1 MNRTLL
7 KLKKKAAKVFAA
19 HIHLLGVVDFE
30 DCASLQRRLAYDA
43 LSRADGRICMLICE
57 HPPLITIGRGGSRGQ
72 VRFTG
77 AELAARQL
85 EIRYVG
91 RGGGCLLH
99 GPGQL
104 AIYPIVP
111 LTWHG
116 WSVGAYLERLRASLA
131 GALAEFNI
139 RPQSPK
145 GCFSLYGNTGLL
157 AAIGVGVRS
166 GMTSHGAYINV
177 NTNLRD
183 FARVQ
188 SGSLGAMSS
197 LLAERPVPVK
207 MTAVRAALATHLSR
221 DFACEQYHLHDGH
234 PLLADLALSDH
245 DRDDDNRND
254 GNRGVAA

>member
-1 MNRTLL
+1 MNRTGT
-7 KLKKKAAKVFAA
+7 KQSKKCAKDFAA

-30 DCASLQRRLAYDA
+30 DCESLQRRLAYDA
-43 LSRADGRICMLICE
+43 LSRSDGRICVLICE
-57 HPPLITIGRGGSRGQ
+57 HRPLITIGRGGSRGQ
-72 VRFTG
+72 VSFTG

-104 AIYPIVP
+104 AVYPIVP

-145 GCFSLYGNTGLL
+145 GGFSLYGRTGLL
-157 AAIGVGVRS
+157 AAVGVAVRH
-166 GMTSHGAYINV
+166 GMTSHGAYLNV
-177 NTNLRD
+177 NPILRD
-183 FARVQ
+183 YARVQ
-188 SGSLGAMSS
+188 AGSLGAMSS
-197 LLAERPVPVK
+197 LLAERPIPVK
-207 MTAVRAALATHLSR
+207 MNSVRAALATHLSR
-221 DFACEQYHLHDGH
+221 AFACEKYHLHDGH
-234 PLLADLALSDH
+234 PLLAELSPSDH
-245 DRDDDNRND
+245 DRDDNRSD
-254 GNRGVAA
+254 FDRDIAA